1 MSRQQAFV
9 TALAAGLT
17 LIGCSAARP
26 TSHPA
31 AVQSSRAVSPGATR
45 AADMRACRAFRQVR
59 VVLGQDNSDNL
70 LDPGGGDDAGDG
82 RPMDMMN
89 GTATAA
95 WLNSKSAG
103 AVSQL
108 RDAVAVYA
116 ANVTDGVSLGQLSQ
130 DERAILLLCT

>member
-1 MSRQQAFV
+1 
-9 TALAAGLT
+9 
-17 LIGCSAARP
+17 
-26 TSHPA
+26 
-31 AVQSSRAVSPGATR
+31 
-45 AADMRACRAFRQVR
+45 MRACRAFRQVR